1 MTISVWIDGT
11 DKQERRVDVAIVGG
25 GIAGATAAY
34 WLSQRQGLKTL
45 IIEQQT
51 LGAGATGRSGG
62 FVLRGIFAYYNQAVK
77 NYGRDT
83 AKYIFQFNEETLRL
97 IKDFAAKHGN
107 HFDYDPCGSYLLAC
121 SLDELS
127 DLDESAQLMQEDGFV
142 CDYLKE
148 DPIDRD
154 FYGAIHN
161 AADAAINPAKLVYAL
176 IDAAKPDV
184 LEREQV
190 YDIQSTTDGVIL
202 RTQHHIVHADKVLLC
217 TNAYTPLIERWFTDK
232 LKPVRGQIL
241 VTKPIN
247 KQVVDKLCYANYGYE
262 YFRMLPDGRFLL
274 GGCREPFKNE
284 ETGTYADM
292 VTQPVQKALQ
302 NYLRDR
308 FPDVAGTSIEFR
320 WSGIMAFT
328 FDGLPL
334 VGELPPLPNVF
345 FAVGCNAHGLGY
357 SFSLS
362 KLLVDLALDAEPA
375 GIFSIN
381 RLPAKTPAGVGS
393 ATGSFE
399 KPTGSLEKPTGSL
412 QKPTG
417 SMQKPT

>member
-11 DKQERRVDVAIVGG
+11 TKQERQVDVAIVGG

-34 WLSQRQGLKTL
+34 WLSRRQKLKT
-45 IIEQQT
+45 IIVEQQT
-51 LGAGATGRSGG
+51 AGAGATGRSAG
-62 FVLRGIFAYYNQAVK
+62 FIMRGIFAYYNQAVK
-77 NYGRDT
+77 TYGRET
-83 AKYIFQFNEETLRL
+83 AKYIFQFNEETLAH
-97 IKDFAAKHGN
+97 IKDFASERGN

-121 SLDELS
+121 SIDELS
-127 DLDESAQLMQEDGFV
+127 DLTESAQLMQEDGFA
-142 CDYLKE
+142 CEYLKE

-161 AADAAINPAKLVYAL
+161 AGDAAINPAKLVHAL
-176 IDAAKPDV
+176 IDASSTTV
-184 LEREQV
+184 IEREQV
-190 YDIQSTTDGVIL
+190 FEIQSNADGVTL
-202 RTQHHIVHADKVLLC
+202 RTPNYIVHAGKVLLC

-232 LKPVRGQIL
+232 LKPVRGQIM
-241 VTKPIN
+241 VTKPVG

-320 WSGIMAFT
+320 WSGLMAFT

-334 VGELPPLPNVF
+334 LGELPPLPNVY
-345 FAVGCNAHGLGY
+345 FAAGCDGHGLGY

-362 KLLVDLALDAEPA
+362 KLLVDLALDGAPA
-375 GIFSIN
+375 GIFSID
-381 RLPAKTPAGVGS
+381 RLPAKTAAGVGA

-399 KPTGSLEKPTGSL
+399 KPTGSLEKPTGSA
-412 QKPTG
+412 QKPF
-417 SMQKPT
+417 Q